1 MKLYKLH
8 FTTKQNVDFDLT
20 ITESEWI
27 EFDKAIKMAKKDNM
41 YYFGPGKSAGFYIA
55 QSEIAS
61 LVIEVIY
68 KEEIEK

>member
-8 FTTKQNVDFDLT
+8 FTTKQNVDFNLT
-20 ITESEWI
+20 ISESAWI
-27 EFDKAIKMAKKDNM
+27 EFDKAIKMAKPDNM
-41 YYFGPGKSAGFYIA
+41 FYFGPGNGLGFYVA

-61 LVIEVIY
+61 ITIEVIY